1 MDERSNHLGLEQLA
15 DYADRRLQPSAAS
28 HVGEHLASCRRC
40 QTELDSLLA
49 IKAALAADTWQTP
62 PLVARAR
69 ARRVYRESRGMPA
82 RQSPLS
88 RVAEWRLLWQQ
99 GWGAFVGSRPG
110 TAFRPALVVAVAVLI
125 FVISFVSLR
134 QWQATGPPEVAVASL
149 VQGDVQVKPADT
161 AQWQP
166 IHTPEGEAATR
177 PVSFQPGDV
186 LRTGDN
192 SSLTLTFFENSSTYL
207 DEAGEITLREMQ
219 GDGRDYAV
227 TLVQAQGRIEVSV
240 VPEPGQA
247 IDFRVETPSAVV
259 EVAGTQFEVFV
270 SADGTTEVAV
280 HEGAVVVSGATV
292 STRLTG
298 GERLIVSPGLPPVT
312 PAPALPTAEPSITPT
327 STPPFPAPETLEAP
341 ETAPE
346 ERASPTARPDPRDN
360 RPTRKPLPTQVPPLP
375 TKKPLP
381 TQVPP
386 PAQGLPPGQEIRPTP
401 RELPTQAAVPP
412 SLPVPTQASVPTRAG
427 PPGRPRVASPAQGEG
442 NPTRLPRRL
451 RSALP

>member
-1 MDERSNHLGLEQLA
+1 VKMMDERSNHLGLEQLA

-28 HVGEHLASCRRC
+28 QVGEHLAGCRRC
-40 QTELDSLLA
+40 QIELDSFLA

-69 ARRVYRESRGMPA
+69 ARRAYRESRGMPA

-88 RVAEWRLLWQQ
+88 RVAGWRSLWQQ

-110 TAFRPALVVAVAVLI
+110 TAFRPALVVAVALLI

-149 VQGDVQVKPADT
+149 VQGDVQVKPAD
-161 AQWQP
+161 AVQWQP
-166 IHTPEGEAATR
+166 IHAPDSPAATR
-177 PVSFQPGDV
+177 TVSFQPGDV

-240 VPEPGQA
+240 VPEPGQV

-270 SADGTTEVAV
+270 RADGTTEVAV
-280 HEGAVVVSGATV
+280 HEGTVVVSGATV
-292 STRLTG
+292 STRLAA

-312 PAPALPTAEPSITPT
+312 PALPTAEPSLTAT
-327 STPPFPAPETLEAP
+327 STPATPAPATLEAP

-346 ERASPTARPDPRDN
+346 ERASPTARPDPSDN
-360 RPTRKPLPTQVPPLP
+360 RPTRRPLPTQVPPLP

-386 PAQGLPPGQEIRPTP
+386 PAEGIPPGQEIRPTP
-401 RELPTQAAVPP
+401 RELPTRASVP
-412 SLPVPTQASVPTRAG
+412 STLPVPTQAAVPTRD
-427 PPGRPRVASPAQGEG
+427 RP
-442 NPTRLPRRL
+442 
-451 RSALP
+451 